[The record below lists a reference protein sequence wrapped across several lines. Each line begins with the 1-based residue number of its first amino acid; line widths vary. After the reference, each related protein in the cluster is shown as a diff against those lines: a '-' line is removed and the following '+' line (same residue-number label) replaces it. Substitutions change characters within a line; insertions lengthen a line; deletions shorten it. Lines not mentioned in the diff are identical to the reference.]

1 MKSLLFAILV
11 VTLTAC
17 DSGVKTSQ
25 SIKLVEYGTFK
36 KLASG
41 DDAPAP
47 GAITGAR
54 HATSKVALLE
64 RTTNVVAR
72 LGTSFGFLV
81 RMPGDASDVVQC
93 SSKCFHPKF
102 TDPSTGRSSDLEQ
115 WDTPGLGGQEG
126 YIGYTLDNSWELV
139 PGPWT
144 IQVFID
150 SKLVLEKTFNL
161 SSPKQ

>member
-1 MKSLLFAILV
+1 MKSLLFALLV

-17 DSGVKTSQ
+17 DFGVKTSQ
-25 SIKLVEYGTFK
+25 SIQLVEYGTFK

-41 DDAPAP
+41 DDVQAP

-72 LGTSFGFLV
+72 LGTSFGLLV
-81 RMPGDASDVVQC
+81 KMPGNPSDVVQC
-93 SSKCFHPKF
+93 SAKCFHPKF
-102 TDPSTGRSSDLEQ
+102 TDTSTGRSSDLEQ

-126 YIGYTLDNSWELV
+126 YIGYTLDNNWELV